1 MRFAKRS
8 SCGRGQGGRLSQMLL
23 AAVTST
29 RGAMTALAVL
39 SFALSAA
46 EIPAGSIYTPYAC
59 TNFVGLPH
67 VSGTNDGTG
76 AAARFN
82 TPGGVATDTT
92 GNIYVADAANTI
104 RKITPAG
111 TVTTLAGSAGQAGF
125 SDGAGGTARFNNPI
139 GIAIDLAGDCYV
151 ADCGNNTIRKI
162 TPAGVVTTVA
172 GSPGQSGSIDDTN
185 NAARFNSPQ
194 GLAVDNTGNI
204 YVTDSFNNTIR
215 KLTPAGVVT
224 TMAGTAGQAGTADGT
239 GAAARFNWPTG
250 VAADTSGNLYVAD
263 TGNDLIRRI
272 TAAGI
277 VSTFAGNGVPYGFDD
292 GMCSQAG
299 FNFPQGIAVD
309 RFGNIYVAE
318 EANDMIRRI
327 TPGGMV
333 TTLAGSPNL
342 EGRSDGIGSTALF
355 YGPVGVAVDSVGNLY
370 VADSNNARIAK
381 CTQAFLEFNSTI
393 GSLMLSSGSF
403 HTWLSGPADKRFVVE
418 ASTDLLSWT
427 PVLTNVLP
435 AGGASLGVP
444 VGNNQFR
451 FLRSR
456 LGL

>member
-1 MRFAKRS
+1 MRFAKRW
-8 SCGRGQGGRLSQMLL
+8 CCARGQGGPLSERLF
-23 AAVTST
+23 AAVTGT
-29 RGAMTALAVL
+29 RGALTAVAVL
-39 SFALSAA
+39 SLALSAA
-46 EIPAGSIYTPYAC
+46 ETPAGSIYTPYAC

-67 VSGTNDGTG
+67 VSGTNDGSG

-82 TPGGVATDTT
+82 VPGGVATDTT
-92 GNIYVADAANTI
+92 GNVYVADAANTI

-125 SDGAGGTARFNNPI
+125 SDGYGGTARFNNPI
-139 GIAIDLAGDCYV
+139 
-151 ADCGNNTIRKI
+151 
-162 TPAGVVTTVA
+162 
-172 GSPGQSGSIDDTN
+172 
-185 NAARFNSPQ
+185 
-194 GLAVDNTGNI
+194 
-204 YVTDSFNNTIR
+204 
-215 KLTPAGVVT
+215 
-224 TMAGTAGQAGTADGT
+224 
-239 GAAARFNWPTG
+239 
-250 VAADTSGNLYVAD
+250 
-263 TGNDLIRRI
+263 
-272 TAAGI
+272 
-277 VSTFAGNGVPYGFDD
+277 
-292 GMCSQAG
+292 
-299 FNFPQGIAVD
+299 GIAVD

-318 EANDMIRRI
+318 EANDLIRRI

-333 TTLAGSPNL
+333 TTLVGSPNL

-355 YGPVGVAVDSVGNLY
+355 YGPVGVAVDRVGNLY

-381 CTQAFLEFNSTI
+381 CTQAFLEFSSPI

-403 HTWLSGPADKRFVVE
+403 HTWLSGPADKRVVVE

-456 LGL
+456 FSP